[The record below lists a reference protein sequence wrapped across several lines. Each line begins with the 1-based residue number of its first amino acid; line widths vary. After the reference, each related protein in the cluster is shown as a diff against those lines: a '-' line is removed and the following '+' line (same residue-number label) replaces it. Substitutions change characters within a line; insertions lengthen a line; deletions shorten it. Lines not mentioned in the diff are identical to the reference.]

1 MDCNIRQIEGE
12 GNERKFELSFSSEK
26 PYMRYF
32 GNEIL
37 SHADGAVDL
46 TRLNSI
52 GVVLFNHNRD
62 VIVGK
67 VLKAWVEDNR
77 GHAQIEFDT
86 DDEAE
91 KIYQKV
97 LNKTLRGVSVGYNI
111 SVIEN
116 VQDGAVSSDGRFKGP
131 CKIAKKWTPFEISI
145 VSIPADETVGVGR
158 AYETEGV
165 SSFYYNERQL
175 QINENLILTGG
186 KGL

>member
-1 MDCNIRQIEGE
+1 MERSITDCNIRQIEGE

-116 VQDGAVSSDGRFKGP
+116 VQDGAVSS
-131 CKIAKKWTPFEISI
+131 
-145 VSIPADETVGVGR
+145 GVGR